1 MDPETVELH
10 GMRLACVDS
19 DELLDHIF
27 SSLADGRGGWVVTAN
42 LDILRRHA
50 TSPRARQLYESADVI
65 VADGMPLVWASHL
78 QGQPLPGRVAG
89 SSLAPL
95 LAERAGREHRSVYL
109 LGGDPGAAEG
119 AQRELE
125 HRYPDL
131 VICGRSSPWV
141 SCPVTDEEMR
151 PVLEELADK
160 RPDIILVALGS
171 PKQEYVGLRIRRAL
185 PSAWVLGI
193 GISLSFIA
201 GQVERAPL
209 LLQNV
214 GLEWA
219 HRLVQEPRR
228 LARRY
233 LLEDLPFAFVLF
245 AKAIVRRRERSRR
258 RA

>member
-10 GMRLACVDS
+10 GMRFSCVDS

-27 SSLADGRGGWVVTAN
+27 SSLADGRGGWLVTAN

-50 TSPRARQLYESADVI
+50 TSRPARLLYDSADII

-78 QGQPLPGRVAG
+78 QGQPLPERVAG
-89 SSLAPL
+89 SSLAPR
-95 LAERAGREHRSVYL
+95 LAERAAREHRSVYL
-109 LGGDPGAAEG
+109 LGGEPGAAEG

-125 HRYPDL
+125 RRHPDL
-131 VICGRSSPWV
+131 LICGRSSPWV

-151 PVLEELADK
+151 PVLEELLDK

-171 PKQEYVGLRIRRAL
+171 PKQEYVGRRIRRAL
-185 PSAWVLGI
+185 PAAWIIGI
-193 GISLSFIA
+193 GIGLSFIA

-209 LLQNV
+209 LVQKV

-219 HRLVQEPRR
+219 HRLLQEPRR

-233 LLEDLPFAFVLF
+233 LLEDAPFAFVLL
-245 AKAIVRRRERSRR
+245 ARAVVRRRERSRR